1 MLPTHVKKYRLLWT
15 IPLLASLAVEPSPA
29 SMNLEQAVTRA
40 LDASPHVKSAQA
52 AIEEAQARLRQARSD
67 YYPQINNSGI
77 AKAGL
82 SGALNGLQ
90 PVGLPNSPFHR
101 NFADAFNFYH
111 PGLDFGRTK
120 HSVGVARRRIE
131 ALEADLD
138 ATQASVALDTVVLFY
153 EVFRTKRTLH
163 AAQQSVASRELTV
176 RQARAFYEG
185 QIRSKVDLSLAEA
198 DLSEARLM
206 ELEARTALKG
216 AQARLASLLDDFDTR
231 NYDLADPDLTLPEI
245 EPLDSLITEG
255 LANRPELN
263 ALAARREAGV
273 ETVSLARS
281 RRKPMLSMF
290 LSGGWARFNPLT
302 ISNLLALGTG
312 LSLPL
317 FTFGKMEGAIE
328 EAEARV
334 RLLDHEMEDL
344 RRSVRLQTRLAHQ
357 GLQQAVR
364 SVPLAEQ
371 RQDASREA
379 VRLARARYR
388 QQLGSLVDLSQAESM
403 LADSEAAS
411 QRAVLHAKT
420 AEARLAYAVGRALP
434 IGSR

>member
-1 MLPTHVKKYRLLWT
+1 MLATLVKKSRLPWA
-15 IPLLASLAVEPSPA
+15 IPLLALLAVAQSSA
-29 SMNLEQAVTRA
+29 SMNLEQAVARA
-40 LDASPHVKSAQA
+40 LDVSPDVKSAQA
-52 AIEEAQARLRQARSD
+52 SIEAAQARLRQARSD
-67 YYPQINNSGI
+67 YYPQINNSGL

-101 NFADAFNFYH
+101 NFADAINFYH

-120 HSVGVARRRIE
+120 HSVGIARRRIE
-131 ALEADLD
+131 ALQADLE

-153 EVFRTKRTLH
+153 EVIRTKRTLH
-163 AAQQSVASRELTV
+163 AALKSVVGRELTV

-185 QIRSKVDLSLAEA
+185 QIRSKVDLTLAEA

-206 ELEARTALKG
+206 ELEARTAVEG
-216 AQARLASLLDDFDTR
+216 AQARLASVLGDLDAR

-263 ALAARREAGV
+263 ALVARREAGV
-273 ETVSLARS
+273 ETVGLARS

-290 LSGGWARFNPLT
+290 LSGGWARFNPLS
-302 ISNLLALGTG
+302 ISNLLAVGTG

-334 RLLDHEMEDL
+334 RLLEHEIENL
-344 RRSVRLQTRLAHQ
+344 QLSVRLQTRLAHQ
-357 GLQQAVR
+357 GLEQAVR

-388 QQLGSLVDLSQAESM
+388 QQLGSLVELSQVESM

-411 QRAVLHAKT
+411 QRAVLDAKT
-420 AEARLAYAVGRALP
+420 AEARLAYIVGRALP